1 DADALGLK
9 AVSVECAVYLAQAS
23 IAARNNG
30 AAEQL
35 PLTLARAENLGLRI
49 LQAKADYLQATLDA
63 RNRKN
68 SDAALHYRQVV
79 GILDGI
85 SKEDGSSKVLDRA
98 DLKGIYS
105 EAQKGSL

>member
-1 DADALGLK
+1 MRCVL
-9 AVSVECAVYLAQAS
+9 CAGVDRRQKQRS
-23 IAARNNG
+23 P
-30 AAEQL
+30 EQL

-49 LQAKADYLQATLDA
+49 LQAKADFLQATLDA

-98 DLKGIYS
+98 DLRGIYS
-105 EAQKGSL
+105 EAQKGSR